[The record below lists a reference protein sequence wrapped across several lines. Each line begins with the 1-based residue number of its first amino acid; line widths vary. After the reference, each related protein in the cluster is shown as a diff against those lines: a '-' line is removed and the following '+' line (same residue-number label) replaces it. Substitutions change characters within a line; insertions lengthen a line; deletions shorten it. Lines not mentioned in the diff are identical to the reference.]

1 MEQYTT
7 VDHRST
13 LTCRL
18 GALGRLEQLT
28 DRLLL
33 GEESQST
40 TTSPLYRSG
49 RSPFGQGAF
58 ESTPNENTGF
68 ARMVRIVSN
77 FLVGRGMLD
86 TCWVYC

>member
-33 GEESQST
+33 GEESQCT
-40 TTSPLYRSG
+40 TTSSSTVQDGHHSVKVHLSQHRMKTPGLQGWFELCLISLYG
-49 RSPFGQGAF
+49 VA
-58 ESTPNENTGF
+58 
-68 ARMVRIVSN
+68 
-77 FLVGRGMLD
+77 
-86 TCWVYC
+86 C